1 MRRKR
6 LLTSTWQTSLA
17 YNQMLGQNVIN
28 TFWFERPLWVAV
40 DPFTAEE
47 EAPEVEEF
55 IYHRPVLES
64 EVLELLE
71 PKPGS
76 LIVDATCG
84 GGGHTEAF
92 LESGANVLAL
102 DRDPDAIQHVSE
114 QLARFGKRL
123 AVRQANFRCAISVL
137 DELGIRTIG
146 GALLDIGVSSRQLE
160 NSERGSSFMLNGP
173 LDMRIDPRA
182 QLTAAGIVKRIQR
195 GTTYAVVSRVGG
207 GAGSASHR
215 EPDCKDAQECTVSR
229 NSAAGASD

>member
-71 PKPGS
+71 PRPGS
-76 LIVDATCG
+76 LIVDA
-84 GGGHTEAF
+84 
-92 LESGANVLAL
+92 
-102 DRDPDAIQHVSE
+102 DRDRRILYLHVI
-114 QLARFGKRL
+114 G
-123 AVRQANFRCAISVL
+123 VRNEADVEAQRESVL
-137 DELGIRTIG
+137 GW
-146 GALLDIGVSSRQLE
+146 
-160 NSERGSSFMLNGP
+160 ERRIVRAVGS
-173 LDMRIDPRA
+173 RA
-182 QLTAAGIVKRIQR
+182 QLALVSPDVPSAEARGETA
-195 GTTYAVVSRVGG
+195 
-207 GAGSASHR
+207 
-215 EPDCKDAQECTVSR
+215 
-229 NSAAGASD
+229 

>member
-1 MRRKR
+1 MKLLWSVTEGALRFGICNAGNERTRRKR

-84 GGGHTEAF
+84 GGGHTEAL

-102 DRDPDAIQHVSE
+102 DQDPDAVQHVTE
-114 QLARFGKRL
+114 RL
-123 AVRQANFRCAISVL
+123 AYFGRRVIVRQANFRHAGCVL
-137 DELGIRTIG
+137 DELGIRTVG
-146 GALLDIGVSSRQLE
+146 GILLDLGVSSRQLE
-160 NSERGSSFMLNGP
+160 NAARGFSFVRNGP
-173 LDMRIDPRA
+173 LDMRMGPTTS
-182 QLTAAGIVKRIQR
+182 LTAA
-195 GTTYAVVSRVGG
+195 T
-207 GAGSASHR
+207 
-215 EPDCKDAQECTVSR
+215 
-229 NSAAGASD
+229 

>member
-1 MRRKR
+1 MKLLWSATGGALRFGIYSAGNERTRRKR
-6 LLTSTWQTSLA
+6 PPTSTWQTSLA

-55 IYHRPVLES
+55 IYHRPVLEN

-92 LESGANVLAL
+92 LETRANVLAL
-102 DRDPDAIQHVSE
+102 DRDPELRYQS
-114 QLARFGKRL
+114 ARE
-123 AVRQANFRCAISVL
+123 VRA
-137 DELGIRTIG
+137 DLG
-146 GALLDIGVSSRQLE
+146 GVQ
-160 NSERGSSFMLNGP
+160 
-173 LDMRIDPRA
+173 
-182 QLTAAGIVKRIQR
+182 
-195 GTTYAVVSRVGG
+195 
-207 GAGSASHR
+207 AGSDVAINLQRPISGTL
-215 EPDCKDAQECTVSR
+215 PPAL
-229 NSAAGASD
+229 

>member
-1 MRRKR
+1 MRRKHR
-6 LLTSTWQTSLA
+6 LTSTWQTSLA

-102 DRDPDAIQHVSE
+102 DRDPDAIRHVSE
-114 QLARFGKRL
+114 QLARFGERL

-137 DELGIRTIG
+137 DDLGIRTIG
-146 GALLDIGVSSRQLE
+146 GALLDVGA
-160 NSERGSSFMLNGP
+160 
-173 LDMRIDPRA
+173 ID
-182 QLTAAGIVKRIQR
+182 
-195 GTTYAVVSRVGG
+195 AVVSRVGR
-207 GAGSASHR
+207 GAGSAPHC
-215 EPDCKDAQECTVSR
+215 EPDCKDAKECTVSR